1 MQRLRR
7 VAELVKRPF
16 FHKQAS
22 VLFKT
27 RATTEEK
34 QDHEEYKLLIEA
46 LEAEART
53 LPVGAKVA
61 YLTGTKNNEF
71 RIGTIAEPPEP
82 GKFICKVQPLS
93 GNYLSPTI
101 AGIQWMEEVT
111 D

>member
-16 FHKQAS
+16 FNKQAY
-22 VLFKT
+22 VLFEK
-27 RATTEEK
+27 RATPDEK
-34 QDHEEYKLLIEA
+34 KDHEEYKHLIEA

-53 LPVGAKVA
+53 LPVGTKVA
-61 YLTGTKNNEF
+61 YLTGPKNNEF
-71 RIGTIAEPPEP
+71 RLGTIAEPPEP
-82 GKFICKVQPLS
+82 GKFTCKVQPLN
-93 GNYLSPTI
+93 GNYLTPIT